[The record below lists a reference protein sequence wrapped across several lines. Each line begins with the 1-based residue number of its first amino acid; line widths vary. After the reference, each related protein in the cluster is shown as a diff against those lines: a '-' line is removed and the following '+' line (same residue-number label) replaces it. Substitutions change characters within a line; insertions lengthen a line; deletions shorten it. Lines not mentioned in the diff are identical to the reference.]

1 MQEAELK
8 PTILL
13 VDDDAII
20 RKLIRRLL
28 DTHYQIIEAAD
39 GEEGLAKA
47 RQYLPAAV
55 IADIQ
60 MPKLDG
66 FGLCKGIVD
75 DFDLSDTPVMLMSS
89 VEHLDEL
96 LNVYDVGG
104 QGFITKP
111 INPKLLST
119 RIARMLQ
126 LRTERDQYKSQIR
139 FATST
144 AFTAMSSMG
153 ETGIVLQT
161 IQKFANCHSAKA
173 LAIELLA
180 ALKQFDLDGVVE
192 VKVDGNIATFSH
204 KGIASDIEEAV
215 IQKMAEMERL
225 VQFKTRL
232 SVNFPAIKLLIN
244 NMPTEDVE
252 RCGRLR
258 DHLAILA
265 ESAESH
271 VAAIHA
277 NNVIS
282 GMQTEL
288 ANALIAI
295 DEQQRSSKQKRA
307 ILFGDAMMALEQSFT
322 ALGLSDQQEEMLLGI
337 VQNTWNS
344 MSATYDDEGALQD
357 KLTHIVR
364 TFKTRLD

>member
-1 MQEAELK
+1 MHEAELK

-13 VDDDAII
+13 VDDDPLI

-39 GEEGLAKA
+39 GEEGQTKA
-47 RQYLPAAV
+47 RQHRPAAV

-66 FGLCKGIVD
+66 FGLCKSIVD
-75 DFDLSDTPVMLMSS
+75 DFDLSETPVMLMSA
-89 VEHLDEL
+89 VENLDEL

-126 LRTERDQYKSQIR
+126 LRDERDQYKSQIR

-144 AFTAMSSMG
+144 AFTAMNSMG

-161 IQKFANCHSAKA
+161 IQRFASSHSARE
-173 LAIELLA
+173 LTTELLT
-180 ALKQFDLDGVVE
+180 ALTQFGLDGVAE
-192 VKVDGNIATFSH
+192 VRVGENIATLGH
-204 KGIASDIEEAV
+204 KGIATDVEQAV

-225 VQFKTRL
+225 VQFKNRL
-232 SVNFPAIKLLIN
+232 SVNFPSIKLLIN
-244 NMPTEDVE
+244 NMPTDDEE

-271 VAAIHA
+271 VAAIRA
-277 NNVIS
+277 NNAIS
-282 GMQTEL
+282 GFQTNL

-295 DEQQRSSKQKRA
+295 DEQQRSSKQKRT

-322 ALGLSDQQEEMLLGI
+322 ALELSDQQEQMLLDI

-344 MSATYDDEGALQD
+344 MSATYDEDAALQD
-357 KLTHIVR
+357 ELTHIVKR
-364 TFKTRLD
+364 LKTLLD